1 MKGLKS
7 EVLRLLEEKN
17 DYLSGKN
24 ISGQLKISRNMV
36 WKYVSALKNEGYEIE
51 TSRKGYL
58 LVSKNSEI
66 SEYEIRKNL
75 KTRDISFAIYKT
87 VGSTNTLAR
96 QMAEKGSGEKTVV
109 IASEQTQGRGRRGR
123 SFYSPD
129 SSGIYMSILLRPDIA
144 VTDAILVTTCA
155 AVSVCKA
162 IEKVSNKKAE
172 IKWVNDIYLGGKK
185 ACGIL
190 TEAALNVE
198 SGKPEYVVLGI
209 GINLFEGENGFP
221 DDIKDIATAVFDSQK
236 EAEKYKNEL
245 VAHILDF
252 FFEYYTR
259 LTDKT
264 FFEEYR
270 NRMFLISKP
279 IKVLA
284 NPEYDAVVLDIDS
297 EFRLK
302 IRLENSEEKLLN
314 SGEVS
319 TRAY

>member
-7 EVLRLLEEKN
+7 EVLRLLEEKK
-17 DYLSGKN
+17 DYISGKT
-24 ISGQLKISRNMV
+24 ISGKLKISRNMV

-51 TSRKGYL
+51 TGRKGYL
-58 LVSKNSEI
+58 LVSKNGGI
-66 SEYEIRKNL
+66 SEYELRKKL
-75 KTRDISFAIYKT
+75 KTKDISFSIHKT

-96 QMAEKGSGEKTVV
+96 QMAEKGAQEKTVV

-129 SSGIYMSILLRPDIA
+129 SSGIYMSVVLRPDIA
-144 VTDAILVTTCA
+144 VADAILVTTCA

-162 IEKVSNKKAE
+162 IEKVSPKKAE

-209 GINLFEGENGFP
+209 GINLFEGENGFA
-221 DDIKDIATAVFDSQK
+221 DEIKDIAAAVFYSQK

-245 VAHILDF
+245 VAYILDF
-252 FFEYYTR
+252 FFEYYTC

-264 FFEEYR
+264 FFDEYR
-270 NRMFLISKP
+270 NRMFLIGKP

-284 NPEYDAVVLDIDS
+284 DPEYDAVVLDIDS
-297 EFRLK
+297 NFELK
-302 IRLENSEEKLLN
+302 VRLENGEEKLLN

>member
-7 EVLRLLEEKN
+7 EVLRLLEEKK
-17 DYLSGKN
+17 DYLSGN
-24 ISGQLKISRNMV
+24 TISEQLKISRNMV
-36 WKYVSALKNEGYEIE
+36 WKYVSTLKKEGYEIE

-58 LVSKNSEI
+58 LVSKNGEI
-66 SEYEIRKNL
+66 SEYEIRKKL
-75 KTRDISFAIYKT
+75 KTKDISFSIHKT

-96 QMAEKGSGEKTVV
+96 QMAEKGEGEKTVV

-144 VTDAILVTTCA
+144 AADAILVTTCA

-162 IEKVSNKKAE
+162 IEKVSHKRAE
-172 IKWVNDIYLGGKK
+172 IKWVNDIYLSGKK
-185 ACGIL
+185 VCGIL

-209 GINLFEGENGFP
+209 GINLFVGEGGFP
-221 DDIKDIATAVFDSQK
+221 EDIKNIATAVFGSQK
-236 EAEKYKNEL
+236 EAENHKNEL

-252 FFEYYTR
+252 FFEYYDR
-259 LTDKT
+259 LTAKT

-270 NRMFLISKP
+270 NRMFLIGKP
-279 IKVLA
+279 IKVLSD
-284 NPEYDAVVLDIDS
+284 PEYNAVVLDIDS
-297 EFRLK
+297 NFELK
-302 IRLENSEEKLLN
+302 VRLENGEEKLLN

>member
-17 DYLSGKN
+17 DYLSGKT
-24 ISGQLKISRNMV
+24 ISTELKISRNMV
-36 WKYVSALKNEGYEIE
+36 WKYVLSLKNEGYEIE

-58 LVSKNSEI
+58 LVSKNCEI
-66 SEYEIRKNL
+66 SEYEIRKKL
-75 KTRDISFAIYKT
+75 KTKDVNFSVHKS

-96 QMAEKGSGEKTVV
+96 QMAEKGAGEKTVV

-144 VTDAILVTTCA
+144 VAHAILVTTCA

-162 IEKVSNKKAE
+162 IEKVSPKKAD

-221 DDIKDIATAVFDSQK
+221 DEIKDIATAVFDSQK

-252 FFEYYTR
+252 FFEYYAR
-259 LTDKT
+259 LTDKI
-264 FFEEYR
+264 FFNEYR
-270 NRMFLISKP
+270 SRMFLIGKP
-279 IKVLA
+279 IKVLSD
-284 NPEYDAVVLDIDS
+284 PEYNAVVLDIDS
-297 EFRLK
+297 NFKLK
-302 IRLENSEEKLLN
+302 VRLENGEEKLLN

>member
-1 MKGLKS
+1 MKGQKT

-17 DYLSGKN
+17 DYLSGKI
-24 ISGQLKISRNMV
+24 ISSELNISRNMV
-36 WKYVSALKNEGYEIE
+36 WKYISALKKEGYDIK

-58 LVSKNSEI
+58 LVSKNGGI
-66 SEYEIRKNL
+66 SEYEIRKKL
-75 KTRDISFAIYKT
+75 KTSDVSFSVYKT

-96 QMAEKGSGEKTVV
+96 QMAEKGAKEKTVV
-109 IASEQTQGRGRRGR
+109 IAAAQTEGRGRRGR

-129 SSGIYMSILLRPDIA
+129 SSGIYMSVVLRPDIA

-162 IEKVSNKKAE
+162 IEKVSSNTAE

-221 DDIKDIATAVFDSQK
+221 DDIKDIATAVFGSKQ
-236 EAEKYKNEL
+236 EAEQHKNEL
-245 VAHILDF
+245 VSEILNCF
-252 FFEYYTR
+252 FDYYQS
-259 LTDKT
+259 LTDKG
-264 FFEEYR
+264 FFDEYKS
-270 NRMFLISKP
+270 RMFLIGRP
-279 IKVLA
+279 IKVLTD
-284 NPEYDAVVLDIDS
+284 PEYDAVVLDIDS
-297 EFRLK
+297 NFELKVRLD
-302 IRLENSEEKLLN
+302 NGEERLLN

>member
-17 DYLSGKN
+17 EYISGKA
-24 ISGQLKISRNMV
+24 ISQELNISRNMV
-36 WKYVSALKNEGYEIE
+36 WKYVSALKNQGYDIK

-75 KTRDISFAIYKT
+75 KIDDVCFHTYKT
-87 VGSTNTLAR
+87 IVSTNTIAR
-96 QMAEKGSGEKTVV
+96 QLAEKGAKEKTVV
-109 IASEQTQGRGRRGR
+109 IASEQTQGRGRMGR

-129 SSGIYMSILLRPDIA
+129 GSGIYMSVVLRPNIA
-144 VTDAILVTTCA
+144 VSDAILVTTCA

-162 IEKVSNKKAE
+162 IERVSGKKAE

-190 TEAALNVE
+190 TEAAINVE
-198 SGKPEYVVLGI
+198 NAKPEYVVLGI

-221 DDIKDIATAVFDSQK
+221 EEIKDIATAVFSSQD
-236 EAEKYKNEL
+236 EAEKHKNEL
-245 VAHILDF
+245 VSHILNY
-252 FFEYYTR
+252 FFEYYQN
-259 LTDKT
+259 LTDKD
-264 FFEEYR
+264 FFDEYKD
-270 NRMFLISKP
+270 RMFLIGKP

-284 NPEYDAVVLDIDS
+284 QPQYDAVVCGID
-297 EFRLK
+297 EQFCLK
-302 IRLENSEEKLLN
+302 VCTESGEERVLN

>member
-1 MKGLKS
+1 MKGQKT

-17 DYLSGKN
+17 DYLSGKI
-24 ISGQLKISRNMV
+24 ISEDLNISRNMV
-36 WKYVSALKNEGYEIE
+36 WKYVLALKNEGYDIK

-58 LVSKNSEI
+58 LVSKNGGI

-75 KTRDISFAIYKT
+75 NVDGVSFSVYKT
-87 VGSTNTLAR
+87 VGSTNTVAR
-96 QMAEKGSGEKTVV
+96 QMAEKGAKEKTVV

-129 SSGIYMSILLRPDIA
+129 SSGIYMSIVLKPDIA
-144 VTDAILVTTCA
+144 ITDAILVTTCA

-162 IEKVSNKKAE
+162 IEKVSNNTAE

-185 ACGIL
+185 ASGIL
-190 TEAALNVE
+190 TEAAINVE

-221 DDIKDIATAVFDSQK
+221 DDIKNIATAVFGSKK
-236 EAEKYKNEL
+236 EAEKHKNEL
-245 VAHILDF
+245 VSEVLNSF
-252 FFEYYTR
+252 FDYYQS
-259 LTDKT
+259 LTDKA
-264 FFEEYR
+264 FFDEYKS
-270 NRMFLISKP
+270 RMFLIGKP
-279 IKVLA
+279 IKVLTD
-284 NPEYDAVVLDIDS
+284 PEYDAVVLDVDS
-297 EFRLK
+297 NFELKVRLD
-302 IRLENSEEKLLN
+302 SGEERLLN

>member
-17 DYLSGKN
+17 DYVSGET
-24 ISGQLKISRNMV
+24 ISGQLNVSRNMV

-66 SEYEIRKNL
+66 SEYEIRKKL
-75 KTRDISFAIYKT
+75 KTSDIIFSIHKT
-87 VGSTNTLAR
+87 ISSTNTIAR
-96 QMAEKGSGEKTVV
+96 QMAEKGAGEKTVV

-129 SSGIYMSILLRPDIA
+129 SSGIYMSVLLRPDIA
-144 VTDAILVTTCA
+144 VSDAILVTTCA

-162 IEKVSNKKAE
+162 IEKVSPKKAE

-209 GINLFEGENGFP
+209 GINLFEGENGFA
-221 DDIKDIATAVFDSQK
+221 DEIKDIATAVFDSQK
-236 EAEKYKNEL
+236 DAEKYKNEL
-245 VAHILDF
+245 IAHVLDC
-252 FFEYYTR
+252 FFEYYAC

-270 NRMFLISKP
+270 NRMFLIGKP

-284 NPEYDAVVLDIDS
+284 NPEYNAVVLDIDS

-302 IRLENSEEKLLN
+302 VGLENGEEKLLN

-319 TRAY
+319 TCAY

>member
-17 DYLSGKN
+17 DYISGKA
-24 ISGQLKISRNMV
+24 ISQELNISRNMV
-36 WKYVSALKNEGYEIE
+36 WKYVSALKNQGYDIE

-75 KTRDISFAIYKT
+75 KIDGVCFHTYKT
-87 VGSTNTLAR
+87 IASTNTIAR
-96 QMAEKGSGEKTVV
+96 QLAEKGAKEKTVV
-109 IASEQTQGRGRRGR
+109 LASEQTQGRGRMGR

-129 SSGIYMSILLRPDIA
+129 GSGIYMSVVLRPDIA
-144 VTDAILVTTCA
+144 VSDAILVTTCA
-155 AVSVCKA
+155 AVSVCRA
-162 IEKVSNKKAE
+162 IEMVSSKKAE

-190 TEAALNVE
+190 TEAAINVE
-198 SGKPEYVVLGI
+198 NAKPEYVVLGM
-209 GINLFEGENGFP
+209 GINLFEGERGFP
-221 DDIKDIATAVFDSQK
+221 DEIKNIATAVFSSQD

-245 VAHILDF
+245 VSHILNY
-252 FFEYYTR
+252 FFEYYQN
-259 LTDKT
+259 LTDKA
-264 FFEEYR
+264 FYGEYKD
-270 NRMFLISKP
+270 RMFLKGKP
-279 IKVLA
+279 IKVLSE
-284 NPEYDAVVLDIDS
+284 PQYDAVVCDIDES
-297 EFRLK
+297 FQLK
-302 IRLENSEEKLLN
+302 VRTESGEERVLN